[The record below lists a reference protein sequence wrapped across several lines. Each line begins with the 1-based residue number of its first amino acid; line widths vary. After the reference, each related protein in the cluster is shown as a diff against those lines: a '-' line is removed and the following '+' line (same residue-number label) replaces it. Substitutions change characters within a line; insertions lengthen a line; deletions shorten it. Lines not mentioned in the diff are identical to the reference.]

1 MRANF
6 SPTLEAARR
15 LSRNEA
21 VERQISS
28 VEFATDR
35 WSPVSIPATG
45 NPRAHRSVGMETDA
59 HPAKA
64 NTGSTP
70 PIEIRSCAWPR
81 RAPSAPS
88 RTGIWQALQQIQA
101 RHA

>member
-15 LSRNEA
+15 LNLSA
-21 VERQISS
+21 S
-28 VEFATDR
+28 
-35 WSPVSIPATG
+35 
-45 NPRAHRSVGMETDA
+45 
-59 HPAKA
+59 PAKA
-64 NTGSTP
+64 STGSTP
-70 PIEIRSCAWPR
+70 PMAIRSCEWPR
-81 RAPSAPS
+81 RTPSAPA

>member
-15 LSRNEA
+15 LHQSA
-21 VERQISS
+21 
-28 VEFATDR
+28 
-35 WSPVSIPATG
+35 SPV
-45 NPRAHRSVGMETDA
+45 
-59 HPAKA
+59 KA
-64 NTGSTP
+64 GTGSTP
-70 PIEIRSCAWPR
+70 PLDVRSCAWPR